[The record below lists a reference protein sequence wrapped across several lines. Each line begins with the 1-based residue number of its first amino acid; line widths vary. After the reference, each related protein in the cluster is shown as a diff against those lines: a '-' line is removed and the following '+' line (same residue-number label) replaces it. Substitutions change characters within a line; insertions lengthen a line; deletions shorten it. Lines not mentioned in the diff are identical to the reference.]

1 MSTKNTSHSVNF
13 DGDNLIFD
21 LIFPD
26 NMMIQEFSESLVNSF
41 IFQQGFSDAS
51 SNASATLEMPLEN
64 FQDIFRIRLN
74 STNIAFE
81 NFEYYI
87 DYTKWNFNTLAQS
100 EVPFSL
106 AIVDDYD
113 GSLNRGPINPSHSN
127 QSLKRDMARHV
138 FQAIPNVQRL
148 NNLQQFQHSIIQ
160 MIENM
165 DKKFNEEILNKLK
178 TFSDTGYRGYNDISL
193 NPLKILVGTT
203 FEEGVSVG
211 IDGSENNVDVQN
223 KFNVLTNS
231 IQNSINNHIRNISQ
245 YAYYV
250 DSSYGYDTLK
260 YFGPIFLSKDTALTT
275 AYALQR
281 FVNFEDETVDG
292 FALVEVSFQDYPD
305 YIFYTI
311 PGTKYDKGSYKSY
324 DDLST
329 LETNITT
336 LIQFDIWKGNFVD
349 YTNIEFSYPFEDGD
363 QISLLIEYIPDSL
376 NFQIFNETFSNFG
389 NNVIDS
395 RTYQIFLKFKQTK
408 VVQTIALSFTSL
420 FLSILQNKK
429 YTVNTIID
437 IVRIRIELELKIYHK
452 NVNTLT
458 SEENSIIEE
467 LKNTTSLPYILIA
480 IQNWQYWY
488 NNWYLI
494 GNPINERQVVQNNII
509 QAKTEL
515 TEISQTSF
523 IIDFLL
529 GNIE

>member
-148 NNLQQFQHSIIQ
+148 NNLQQFQHRIIQ

-178 TFSDTGYRGYNDISL
+178 TFSDTGYRAN
-193 NPLKILVGTT
+193 
-203 FEEGVSVG
+203 
-211 IDGSENNVDVQN
+211 
-223 KFNVLTNS
+223 
-231 IQNSINNHIRNISQ
+231 Q
-245 YAYYV
+245 Y
-250 DSSYGYDTLK
+250 L
-260 YFGPIFLSKDTALTT
+260 
-275 AYALQR
+275 
-281 FVNFEDETVDG
+281 
-292 FALVEVSFQDYPD
+292 
-305 YIFYTI
+305 
-311 PGTKYDKGSYKSY
+311 
-324 DDLST
+324 
-329 LETNITT
+329 
-336 LIQFDIWKGNFVD
+336 
-349 YTNIEFSYPFEDGD
+349 
-363 QISLLIEYIPDSL
+363 
-376 NFQIFNETFSNFG
+376 
-389 NNVIDS
+389 
-395 RTYQIFLKFKQTK
+395 
-408 VVQTIALSFTSL
+408 
-420 FLSILQNKK
+420 
-429 YTVNTIID
+429 
-437 IVRIRIELELKIYHK
+437 
-452 NVNTLT
+452 
-458 SEENSIIEE
+458 
-467 LKNTTSLPYILIA
+467 
-480 IQNWQYWY
+480 
-488 NNWYLI
+488 
-494 GNPINERQVVQNNII
+494 
-509 QAKTEL
+509 
-515 TEISQTSF
+515 
-523 IIDFLL
+523 
-529 GNIE
+529 